1 MISNPKKPRVLLDL
15 YIKSQDG
22 LENQLGPVERENLL
36 KWAYLES
43 STFLKRYGDVLE
55 EIRAYLQTRTSSPG
69 ECALLLE
76 DML

>member
-55 EIRAYLQTRTSSPG
+55 EIRAQQSMMFFPET
-69 ECALLLE
+69 AVKHA
-76 DML
+76 